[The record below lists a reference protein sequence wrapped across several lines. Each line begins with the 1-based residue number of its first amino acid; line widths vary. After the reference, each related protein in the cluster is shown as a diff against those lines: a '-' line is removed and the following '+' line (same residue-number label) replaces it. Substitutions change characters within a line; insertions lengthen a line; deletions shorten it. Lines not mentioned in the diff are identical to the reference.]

1 MIGEEIKR
9 LRKASSFSGTKMASE
24 LGISQQQYS
33 RYERGVNTISVDA
46 LLNILC
52 ILDCDVSSFFSYLRQ
67 QIEKDNHE
75 LYDTLK
81 PLFYNFE
88 THTEIEK
95 YFLKEAFKFKDR
107 VGLLWNSLIL
117 SRWQVY
123 TAYATLILTEAIH
136 TLPIIDCLRLSK
148 TDFII

>member
-1 MIGEEIKR
+1 MNNVIPKNFFTKVIGEEIKR

-33 RYERGVNTISVDA
+33 RYERRVNTISVDA

-95 YFLKEAFKFKDR
+95 YFLKR
-107 VGLLWNSLIL
+107 GL
-117 SRWQVY
+117 
-123 TAYATLILTEAIH
+123 
-136 TLPIIDCLRLSK
+136 
-148 TDFII
+148 